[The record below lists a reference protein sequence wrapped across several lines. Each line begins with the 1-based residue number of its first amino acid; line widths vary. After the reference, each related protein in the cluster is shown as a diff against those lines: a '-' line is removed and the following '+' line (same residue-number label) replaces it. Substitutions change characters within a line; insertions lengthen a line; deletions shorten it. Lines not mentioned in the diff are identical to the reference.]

1 MSFLDNDDTTSKFLF
16 VVMLIIGFIVVLNAM
31 IAIISYL
38 FSSDNTYIIKGIV
51 PGNVPI
57 YIPQEAGAPGSIPI
71 ERANNKDGIVFTWSV
86 WLNITDI
93 DVNKNQYKHIFHKGE
108 QNIDSDTGINTPNNS
123 PGLYLSPNRNELV
136 VMMNT
141 YQTINE
147 EIRIPNIPMNKWVN
161 VIIRVMNTDL
171 DVYIN
176 GSLAKRH
183 VLTSVPKQNYG
194 GIYIASNGGF
204 SGSLSDLRYYSDALS
219 PGEIISLSNKGPNL
233 VINKKSTTLYS
244 TPPYLSDQWYT
255 NNV

>member
-1 MSFLDNDDTTSKFLF
+1 
-16 VVMLIIGFIVVLNAM
+16 
-31 IAIISYL
+31 
-38 FSSDNTYIIKGIV
+38 
-51 PGNVPI
+51 
-57 YIPQEAGAPGSIPI
+57 
-71 ERANNKDGIVFTWSV
+71 
-86 WLNITDI
+86 
-93 DVNKNQYKHIFHKGE
+93 
-108 QNIDSDTGINTPNNS
+108 
-123 PGLYLSPNRNELV
+123 
-136 VMMNT
+136 
-141 YQTINE
+141 
-147 EIRIPNIPMNKWVN
+147 
-161 VIIRVMNTDL
+161 MNTDL

>member
-1 MSFLDNDDTTSKFLF
+1 MSFLTNDDITSKFVF
-16 VVMLIIGFIVVLNAM
+16 VIMLIIGFI
-31 IAIISYL
+31 IAINLIIMLISYL
-38 FSSDNTYIIKGIV
+38 FTPDNKYIIKGIV

-57 YIPQEAGAPGSIPI
+57 YIPQESGAPGSIPI
-71 ERANNKDGIVFTWSV
+71 DRSENKEGIVFTWSV

-108 QNIDSDTGINTPNNS
+108 QNINSDTGINTPNNS
-123 PGLYLSPNRNELV
+123 PGMYLSPNTNELIV
-136 VMMNT
+136 IMNT
-141 YQTINE
+141 YKTINE
-147 EIRIPNIPMNKWVN
+147 EIRIPNIPMNKWIN

-183 VLTSVPKQNYG
+183 VLSSVPKQNYG

-204 SGSLSDLRYYSDALS
+204 SGNLSDLKYYNSSLS
-219 PGEIISLSNKGPNL
+219 PGEIISISNGGPNL
-233 VINKKSTTLYS
+233 TINKKSTDLYS
-244 TPPYLSDQWYT
+244 NPPYLSLQWYT